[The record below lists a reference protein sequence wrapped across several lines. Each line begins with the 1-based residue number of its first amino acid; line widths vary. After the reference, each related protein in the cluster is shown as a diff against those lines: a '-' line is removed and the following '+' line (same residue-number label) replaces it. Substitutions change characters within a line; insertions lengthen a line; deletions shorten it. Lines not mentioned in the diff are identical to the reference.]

1 MTHDDQKQEL
11 EYAFEVARK
20 ELEKS
25 LRSPYVKFPV
35 AHALYNTW
43 LWADSKARREE
54 KALKFEIADGENNA

>member
-1 MTHDDQKQEL
+1 MTHENNSKEL
-11 EYAFEVARK
+11 EEAFEVARK

-25 LRSPYVKFPV
+25 LRLPYVKFPV